1 MQPQSLSWV
10 ANKLNAL
17 VIGVGGGDVSSVC
30 TDTRLITPGAL
41 FFALQGE
48 NADGHQF
55 VAQALESGAAAAV
68 VSQPVEGVSGTQLV
82 VPDTLYALG
91 DLAMHYRR
99 LFDIPVVGITGSV
112 GKTST
117 KEMTTVVLQTKY
129 KTLASE
135 KNYNNEIGLPLAVFN
150 LDETYRAAVFEMG
163 MRGLHQIERLAEIA
177 QPTVGVITN
186 IGYAHIE
193 LLGSQ
198 QNIARAKSELFA
210 RLPKNGVAI
219 ADKIAF
225 NWSVVQKSVPPGCRI
240 MRWSRVPDP
249 KADVALLD
257 DGKTY
262 SDSPTITTISERDGG
277 TDGTLLSVQVGG
289 AVYPL
294 RLHTVGAHNHL
305 NALAALA
312 VAHAL
317 AVPIPQA
324 TAALEA
330 WRGADDRMT
339 VRHSGSGLTVLD
351 DCYNAGPESMAAA
364 LTTLS
369 EVAAGNRNAFIAP
382 PKNSGMD
389 NPSAHELTTK
399 QNRTQSRTG
408 SKKGRTVAVLGD
420 MKELGRFSRGLHD
433 AVGCTVALTGVSLLV
448 TVGELAKEIAAGAGR
463 HALRFKLTAPEMRHF
478 DDSQQA
484 AAQIK
489 SLVQQ
494 GDTILVKG
502 SRAMRME
509 QVVAALVTETAEAAK
524 QEAEMYEDGANE

>member
-10 ANKLNAL
+10 ANRLNAL
-17 VIGVGGGDVSSVC
+17 VIGMDAGDVSSVC
-30 TDTRLITPGAL
+30 TDTRQIAPGAL

-48 NADGHQF
+48 NVDGHQF
-55 VAQALESGAAAAV
+55 VAQAFESGAAAAV

-117 KEMTTVVLQTKY
+117 KEMTAAVLRTKY
-129 KTLASE
+129 KTVASE
-135 KNYNNEIGLPLAVFN
+135 KNYNNEIGLPLAVFH
-150 LDETYRAAVFEMG
+150 LDDSSQAAVFEMG

-219 ADKIAF
+219 ADKIAY
-225 NWSVVQKSVPPGCRI
+225 NWSVVQKSVPSGCRI

-257 DGKTY
+257 EGVIPLAAT
-262 SDSPTITTISERDGG
+262 SIDSPTDSPMDSVDD

-339 VRHSGSGLTVLD
+339 VRHSEAGLTVLD
-351 DCYNAGPESMAAA
+351 DCYNAGPESMAVA

-369 EVAAGNRNAFIAP
+369 EVAIGNRNSGIVA
-382 PKNSGMD
+382 PKNSASEDASLPGRM
-389 NPSAHELTTK
+389 AELNK
-399 QNRTQSRTG
+399 TQSNNRG
-408 SKKGRTVAVLGD
+408 GRGRTIAVLGD

-433 AVGCTVALTGVSLLV
+433 AVGCTVALTAVSVLV
-448 TVGELAKEIAAGAGR
+448 TVGELATEIAAGAGR
-463 HALRFKLTAPEMRHF
+463 HALRFKLTAPKMLHF
-478 DDSQQA
+478 DNAAQA
-484 AAQIK
+484 AAQIAT
-489 SLVQQ
+489 LVEP
-494 GDTILVKG
+494 GDTVLVKG

-509 QVVAALVTETAEAAK
+509 QVVAALISRRSSP
-524 QEAEMYEDGANE
+524 NESSHE